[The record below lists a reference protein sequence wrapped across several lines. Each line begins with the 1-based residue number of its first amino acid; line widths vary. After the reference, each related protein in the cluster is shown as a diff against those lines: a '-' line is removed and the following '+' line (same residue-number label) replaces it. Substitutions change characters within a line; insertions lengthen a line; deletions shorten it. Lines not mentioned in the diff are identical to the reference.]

1 MNKNVAMLENVNIK
15 EKLDVERGKCN
26 DKALLEEIYQL
37 LAEPTPTQRIAER
50 IVNPHP
56 TTSNQFNFDLL
67 DASRIYH
74 ISQIGKICIDY
85 RLRFLDAKLFKGDIP
100 KEAYHEVA
108 DLEAKHGTEI
118 NQFKMI
124 APAKLFK
131 LENADDPILLASMGN
146 GYYYFIHQWGNDL
159 HPLRK
164 ITMWPVKT
172 FENFMISL
180 FVISALATFLVPSG
194 LLSENNTTEKIML
207 FMFMIKWMGTIA
219 LYYGFAK
226 GKNFSSAIW
235 QSKYFNA

>member
-1 MNKNVAMLENVNIK
+1 LNKNVAMLENVNIK

-100 KEAYHEVA
+100 KEAYHEIA

>member
-1 MNKNVAMLENVNIK
+1 MLDKVNIK

-26 DKALLEEIYQL
+26 EEALLNEVNQL
-37 LAEPTPTQRIAER
+37 LKQPTPTEKITER
-50 IVNPHP
+50 ISDVPNNKIP
-56 TTSNQFNFDLL
+56 NQFEFDLL
-67 DASRIYH
+67 DSSRIYH
-74 ISQIGKICIDY
+74 ISQIEKICVDY
-85 RLRFLDAKLFKGDIP
+85 RLRFLDAKLFKGAIP
-100 KEAYHEVA
+100 QEAYNTILGLENEHGIEV
-108 DLEAKHGTEI
+108 
-118 NQFKMI
+118 NNFKMI

-146 GYYYFIHQWGNDL
+146 DYYYFIHQWGSDL

-164 ITMWPVKT
+164 ILMWPLKT
-172 FENFMISL
+172 FENFMIAL
-180 FVISALATFLVPSG
+180 FAVSAIATFLVPSG
-194 LLSENNTTEKIML
+194 LLSENTTTEKIML

>member
-1 MNKNVAMLENVNIK
+1 MLENVNIK

-26 DKALLEEIYQL
+26 EEALLEEVHQL
-37 LAEPTPTQRIAER
+37 LAEPTPTQKIANR
-50 IVNPHP
+50 IVKSDSHLPK
-56 TTSNQFNFDLL
+56 QFNFDLL

-74 ISQIGKICIDY
+74 ISQIGKICINY

-100 KEAYHEVA
+100 KEAYQEIA
-108 DLEAKHGTEI
+108 SLEAKHATEI

-131 LENADDPILLASMGN
+131 LENADDPILLASLGN
-146 GYYYFIHQWGNDL
+146 DYYYFIHQWGNDL

-164 ITMWPVKT
+164 IIMWPLKT
-172 FENFMISL
+172 FENFMITL
-180 FVISALATFLVPSG
+180 FALSALATFLVPSG
-194 LLSENNTTEKIML
+194 LLSENSTTEKLML

-235 QSKYFNA
+235 QSKYYNA

>member
-1 MNKNVAMLENVNIK
+1 MLENVNIK
-15 EKLDVERGKCN
+15 EKLDVERGRCN
-26 DKALLEEIYQL
+26 EEALLEEVHQL
-37 LAEPTPTQRIAER
+37 LAEPTPNQKIANR
-50 IVNPHP
+50 IVNPQHQLP
-56 TTSNQFNFDLL
+56 NQFNFDLL

-100 KEAYHEVA
+100 KEAYQEIA
-108 DLEAKHGTEI
+108 SLEAKHATEI

-131 LENADDPILLASMGN
+131 LENADDPILLASLGN
-146 GYYYFIHQWGNDL
+146 DYYYFIHQWGNDL
-159 HPLRK
+159 HSLRK
-164 ITMWPVKT
+164 IIMWPLKT
-172 FENFMISL
+172 FENFMITL
-180 FVISALATFLVPSG
+180 FALSALVTFLVPSG
-194 LLSENNTTEKIML
+194 LLSENSTTEKLML

-235 QSKYFNA
+235 QSKYYNA

>member
-1 MNKNVAMLENVNIK
+1 MLENVNIK

-26 DKALLEEIYQL
+26 EEALLEEVHQL
-37 LAEPTPTQRIAER
+37 LAEPTPTQKIANR
-50 IVNPHP
+50 IVKSDSHLP
-56 TTSNQFNFDLL
+56 NQFNFDLL

-74 ISQIGKICIDY
+74 ISQIGKICINY

-100 KEAYHEVA
+100 KEAYQEIASLEV
-108 DLEAKHGTEI
+108 KHATEI

-131 LENADDPILLASMGN
+131 LENADDPILLASLGN
-146 GYYYFIHQWGNDL
+146 DYYYFIHQWGNDL

-164 ITMWPVKT
+164 IIMWPLKT
-172 FENFMISL
+172 FENFMITL
-180 FVISALATFLVPSG
+180 VALSALVTFLVPSG
-194 LLSENNTTEKIML
+194 LLSENSTTEKLML

-235 QSKYFNA
+235 QSKYYNA